1 MVTSSPGLIAGSY
14 VLHRLLTPR
23 HPSHAL
29 DDLIA
34 STECRPQPIA
44 RLVQVRI
51 RSWPHLHGGASGRQ
65 CLSCSTCSRLRCSF
79 LGAITHCASDQLG
92 TTGNPAVPTSR
103 QCAASRH
110 FARCLH
116 LSKILPRVA
125 RLWRGAVRRG
135 KDSDFENPVNALVR
149 LRSKNPW
156 VGQSCVP
163 GGKLHQVM
171 RHNIAHAVEHAHSQW
186 VFGRFIHI
194 RPSSPGGRAVLV
206 GKKQTR
212 VPKGT
217 LMALASRGEKPEARG
232 FRVVGPAQDPGN
244 SVRPIRLPITRL
256 TACAARTGSGGTLR

>member
-1 MVTSSPGLIAGSY
+1 MVGLQAGS
-14 VLHRLLTPR
+14 VCPARPAVALGARFSVRLLTA
-23 HPSHAL
+23 HPISLEPLETQPFQHLVNAQHRDILHAVFTCQRSIRTSL
-29 DDLIA
+29 
-34 STECRPQPIA
+34 A
-44 RLVQVRI
+44 R
-51 RSWPHLHGGASGRQ
+51 G
-65 CLSCSTCSRLRCSF
+65 
-79 LGAITHCASDQLG
+79 
-92 TTGNPAVPTSR
+92 
-103 QCAASRH
+103 
-110 FARCLH
+110 
-116 LSKILPRVA
+116 
-125 RLWRGAVRRG
+125 RGAVRRG

>member
-1 MVTSSPGLIAGSY
+1 MGPQGLVHARIPAVALGAHIS
-14 VLHRLLTPR
+14 VRLLAAPELASAELRESWNSLGITPN
-23 HPSHAL
+23 SWFA
-29 DDLIA
+29 
-34 STECRPQPIA
+34 A
-44 RLVQVRI
+44 RFATR
-51 RSWPHLHGGASGRQ
+51 
-65 CLSCSTCSRLRCSF
+65 
-79 LGAITHCASDQLG
+79 
-92 TTGNPAVPTSR
+92 
-103 QCAASRH
+103 AASRQ
-110 FARCLH
+110 FARFFTCQRRFRKSVEQVLDE
-116 LSKILPRVA
+116 
-125 RLWRGAVRRG
+125 VRRG

-206 GKKQTR
+206 GKKETR

-256 TACAARTGSGGTLR
+256 TACAARTGSGGTLRRFL